1 MKPNVAR
8 PAKKNLGDFYETNLP
23 ATSPK
28 KKKNPRFSVQNENL
42 GGKKNYSQPETKRQ
56 TRTVGLNIDL
66 MESSSRL
73 SSPNDFKIVYREGY
87 RVSAGDLRLHILRRQ
102 GEGNRVGFSIRGRL
116 KAVVRNRIKR
126 RLREAYR
133 LNQAQL
139 KKGFDLVIVARES
152 LKEKT
157 FWEVERALRIALTK
171 GRMWGSNDKNRSLD
185 D

>member
-1 MKPNVAR
+1 
-8 PAKKNLGDFYETNLP
+8 
-23 ATSPK
+23 
-28 KKKNPRFSVQNENL
+28 
-42 GGKKNYSQPETKRQ
+42 
-56 TRTVGLNIDL
+56 

-87 RVSAGDLRLHILRRQ
+87 KVSTGDLRLHILRRQ

-157 FWEVERALRIALTK
+157 FWEVERALRIALMK
-171 GRMWGSNDKNRSLD
+171 GRMWESNDKNPSLD